1 MRHDIAQSMKE
12 LRNWYGY
19 DGRIDVDVYRNL
31 RNGMWSVKNRL
42 TGLVIGWVSTCMV
55 QDATLVVQPA
65 GNQRVRDT
73 GRKNVHAFVRGN
85 LQLSYGDGIMASM
98 GLYDPISITYD
109 PYEYRTFVR
118 IKDESPIHKAPYV
131 ELHYQTGV
139 TAYVERA
146 GAGEDPPEDTNSN
159 VLRGQLA

>member
-1 MRHDIAQSMKE
+1 MLTHNYISVGWVPD
-12 LRNWYGY
+12 GY
-19 DGRIDVDVYRNL
+19 TSKVNVDVYRNL
-31 RNGMWSVKNRL
+31 RNGMWSIKNRL
-42 TGLVIGWVSTCMV
+42 TGLVMGWVSECVV

-85 LQLSYGDGIMASM
+85 LQLPYGDGIMANM
-98 GLYDPISITYD
+98 DLYDPVSITYD

-131 ELHYQTGV
+131 ELHRKGV
-139 TAYVERA
+139 IAYVER
-146 GAGEDPPEDTNSN
+146 AGEDPPEDTNSN
-159 VLRGQLA
+159 GLRGQLA